1 MHQASYIS
9 CHASASY
16 ISCHASASDISCHTS
31 AVMHQLSCIYVREDM
46 RHGMFVEGLQEVV
59 VSTADATYA
68 LFKRGS
74 QNRRVGQTA
83 MNMESSRSHSVFTI
97 VVETQRRDDAGV
109 MKRRTS
115 RFNLVDLAG
124 SERQKHSEA
133 QGVRLKEAGSINK
146 SLSALGNVIKAL
158 VDIAEGKVRHVPYR
172 DSKLTFLLSDSLGG
186 NSKCTLLAAVSP
198 AERNVDE
205 TMSTLKF
212 AQRAKLMH
220 NEAVVNELMMGN
232 PAVMGEEIRRLRLEI
247 AELRAN
253 ATAGVPGQPLLP
265 PSPSPAPMSEHEL
278 TVCCI
283 LLCLTIVYPWF
294 DRQILHDLHDWPD
307 FHACLDLH
315 DWHDSHDWCCVVPQ
329 GLKMVVKLRDGR
341 IKRVEAQ
348 GRCDGQCARG
358 EDAAAVEE
366 LSQEVEVLRRM
377 VERNP
382 DAIRFQLEVDVCK
395 ARISELEEQLQTGT
409 SEGDKVAALERLNN
423 ALREEL
429 KEAFD
434 ENEALRG
441 KEEEGRREREELR
454 AKLVGMEEHVKKV
467 AAVAEQY
474 RMEVNNTRQL
484 QRSVNDRKHE
494 FDEARVRYGV
504 AEAKVGKLL
513 QQLAATQQAE
523 SVLKVEAAEHHAQ
536 SAALARDLQTC
547 RAELARN
554 VAEGERSAADAA
566 QLRADLE
573 AVRKQVEGLVKE
585 KVKAEGQ
592 AAEAAAAGK
601 EKERA
606 HEEQRKALEEA
617 MEEMR
622 RAQKEMEDAGR
633 QKVRELEEQK
643 RVLEEEH
650 EGMRR
655 KLLEMEDAGKEKEG
669 ALEEQKSALEEE
681 LEGIKRKQQEME
693 DAVREN
699 VKELEE
705 QKRMLEEELEGMKG
719 MQVELEEKVQ
729 ALEKERELLWAA
741 AEKSG
746 ADGDADGADG
756 AGGSDAAKKRSE
768 LGERIA
774 KLEEELK
781 TERGRVIDLAEKVGD
796 RDGLLEAAC
805 ERQRRAEEAAERARR
820 EAEEFAAGGHKLQQV
835 NLALE
840 EQLCSALES
849 LQEAKERVERL
860 EQERVGLLE
869 EAIMLE
875 KETEEEQQQ
884 KEQEEEEQKQQEQE
898 ERHSGGGSG
907 SKRRWQET
915 VKGDEEA
922 VEAGGE
928 EGVLSPMTLCLT
940 ELRDVTNRASP
951 SRVADKGSSAAD
963 AAGKDADA
971 RGGATG
977 SGPSRIRLGTAA
989 DMPTLPAS
997 ASANAFLANRWTLPF
1012 AGDNVSASADSDSD
1026 LLRYAVTGAA
1036 GGLAGGEVT
1045 THGALGRRLEKKKR
1059 RRSAPVSQAEAQAE
1073 KLRLMEVQ
1081 VRHMVKQLAAAHAQ
1095 VKSLSGRMQKAGPL
1109 MVRMRDVVQQLRAK
1123 GQALELALL
1132 HTLEREAERDQAE
1145 EDEKEEVGLMY
1156 LGLEEQRD
1164 RLREERDAYLK
1175 QLMVVGPRNAVL
1187 CEEFSAVKARL
1198 EAAREEMGQMGEERA
1213 RLRSKLA
1220 RLSRKLEQQ
1229 VTGRTAAGGGL
1240 ESKVRVEHAVD
1251 GEKGEDG
1258 VKTESRAEVEVAA
1271 DVEDVDEELMA
1282 DVDEAL
1288 AVVREHVGEVE
1299 SRNRQLAEQVRAL
1312 EQQCERLQA
1321 EAEGVG
1327 SRKTRAV
1334 RAVVKSEKE
1343 ERQEGGLE
1351 GAGKRVDGQQECEK
1365 KGDGHK
1371 REEHQGQAHEQEQQR
1386 LVGQVEELLA
1396 RLAAAEEQTKGTM
1409 GRAALA
1415 EQRCSEMHARVAA
1428 VVARERALQKL
1439 LVSPLLRDAGA
1450 GDGGVGGSGVVGR
1463 GMMGAVSG
1471 DEIVEGWKARWR
1483 QLEQEQG
1490 ELDLHLNQNR
1500 VGDQEGKDGQEHAE
1514 QECGQGGVE
1523 CGAEAG
1529 NMGADVGQEQRR
1541 MQVEEVRGVLAQV
1554 VLVESLLA
1562 VVLCRA
1568 GLAGLSSRMETKLL
1582 GSNLGSGEM
1591 VGAGGIEGEGGS
1603 LGEGGSG
1610 AGAGKGEGEPGG
1622 VDGKE
1627 NAGVSGS
1634 EEEERTGQ
1642 GRAEQGVGTEQ
1653 VEEVLNALQRQ
1664 RVLLLGFLGVKAE
1677 KSSKPEQNEQERNL
1691 ANEEVERAIA
1701 SPSDGQA
1708 LPFPALVSKQV
1719 RIAQQVV
1726 RAGFDALMA
1735 NDDTCWLRGSVLR
1748 GVYALRKL
1756 VEEVEG
1762 KVGAWEAQWG
1772 ELEQSFQ
1779 QQNREFL
1786 EVGRAL
1792 QHVQGEK
1799 RAVEGAV
1806 RERAEEEAG
1815 RREVVERTVRV
1826 AAEAV
1831 EVEKE
1836 LEEKQQQ
1843 VAVAAVGNAAACSG
1857 QGSELSSRLEKEVE
1871 WLQQVKDAKEREVVG
1886 LMKRVT
1892 EMELQGRAQ
1901 WEQAVRRQ
1909 EAAAK
1914 QVEGL
1919 LEQLRAA
1926 QQQLGGKSGEVEKLV
1941 WMVEQ
1946 LKEEVK
1952 AKDDQITSLHVQLAA
1967 ATKAVAL
1974 NSPLRPRQPAAA
1986 AAADRGESAPASDP
2000 RQQRPSDS
2008 AQGSR
2013 RVRQRLGG
2021 VLSAIHSMGAIR
2033 DGTRSP
2039 FGFRG
2044 VGAGNEGAAAAAAS
2058 GGAVHA
2064 STTAGCSGRGTAA
2077 SVSCGTG
2084 GGEGEE
2090 FYTPMTNLPFSPESA
2105 EYSGGGVDAS
2115 GGGLDGGA
2123 GGSVKGSRGK
2133 GSGWGVGHGGV
2144 GGGSA
2149 KMRGWGSG
2157 VGKCV
2162 GSDENAPLIPY
2173 GPQSDCSRVLS
2184 FSGDGGVASAPLH
2197 TPPVAGSA
2205 SKVTV
2210 RTAFD
2215 APAPFSQLSGRW
2227 QQDRPLSGEGTPR
2240 SIRRGPVLSPRFRAL
2255 SFFDATFSRYS
2266 ASRSSSSK
2274 SWSEPRLLAMCAK
2287 WLLKSEPETWS
2298 WDDQVAK
2305 KLEPW
2310 DGVRNHQAANN
2321 MKAMK
2326 TGDLAFF
2333 YHSGK
2338 ERRVMGIVQICKE
2351 YYPDPSDKSEK
2362 FGMVDVET
2370 VEAFPSPVTLRAIKE
2385 DLRLSHIALVRQ
2397 SRLSVMPVDE
2407 AAWDIIKDLGLRAS
2421 DISEKGDEE
2430 EMEGGEEGREAGRGD
2445 KRGKGGKE
2453 VSEGQESVQD
2463 PPEAPQPPAPPVPPA
2478 PPAPPMPPTP
2488 PAPPVPLSPP
2498 CQMAPHI
2505 DNHPLLTLLLPSAFD
2520 EYLSEPDYDKGPD
2533 VDVPAPAP
2541 APRWGQP
2548 EDFTWD
2554 ESAVGADDDVQDAE
2568 EDWRAE
2574 GDAGAE
2580 GGTEA
2585 DTEAATEAGTA
2596 EDVFPEGAPGGDDD
2610 DGVEYWH
2617 KPNDHKRQAYIAAE
2631 KLKWVAQLDVA
2642 VSVRALA
2649 RESGIH
2655 RKCLANWKRAADF
2668 LKEAHSARKRMHGR
2682 GRALW
2687 YRLMEIKVYER
2698 LLDWRCK
2705 GTAVSIGR
2713 MQEWSRESMKILY
2726 PLVKWKGSQ
2735 RWTDR
2740 FHVAEQCKK
2749 FWQFVRDK
2757 RRERGIETMWI
2768 INADQTPLWLEMP
2781 ATTTVDQTGV
2791 RNALHGSEDG
2801 LAMAHRRSQLTAE
2814 LDVDDSI
2821 IADGFFG
2828 NNGQEPESDE
2838 KE

>member
-1 MHQASYIS
+1 MEGPDWDSEGEGSQRSVDKRGLIPRILQYIFQRLSADKELQMLEFTIRCSYLQI
-9 CHASASY
+9 Y
-16 ISCHASASDISCHTS
+16 NDQVSDLLEPDS
-31 AVMHQLSCIYVREDM
+31 VNLNVREDL

-97 VVETQRRDDAGV
+97 VVETQRRDEAGV

-133 QGVRLKEAGSINK
+133 QGARLKEAGSINK

-172 DSKLTFLLSDSLGG
+172 DSKLTFLLSGSLGG

-265 PSPSPAPMSEHEL
+265 PSPSPAPMSENERICRL
-278 TVCCI
+278 EQIISQSTKRALEAERQAGQEVARQSKRAEAAEAVAEGLVRTV
-283 LLCLTIVYPWF
+283 
-294 DRQILHDLHDWPD
+294 
-307 FHACLDLH
+307 
-315 DWHDSHDWCCVVPQ
+315 Q
-329 GLKMVVKLRDGR
+329 GLKMVVKLRDDR

-348 GRCDGQCARG
+348 GRCEGQCARG

-366 LSQEVEVLRRM
+366 LAQEVEVLRRM

-395 ARISELEEQLQTGT
+395 GAFCETWCLSGFTQLNIVRVLKDSSLNALTLSNEIPPSPFAARISELEEQLQAGT

-441 KEEEGRREREELR
+441 KEGEGRREREELR

-494 FDEARVRYGV
+494 FDDARVRCGV

-536 SAALARDLQTC
+536 SAALARDLQAC
-547 RAELARN
+547 RAELARS

-566 QLRADLE
+566 QLRADVEVL
-573 AVRKQVEGLVKE
+573 RKQVEGLVEE
-585 KVKAEGQ
+585 KARAEGE
-592 AAEAAAAGK
+592 AADAAAAGK
-601 EKERA
+601 AKERA
-606 HEEQRKALEEA
+606 WGEERKALEEA
-617 MEEMR
+617 VEEMR
-622 RAQKEMEDAGR
+622 RAQVEAEEAGR
-633 QKVRELEEQK
+633 AKVRELEEQK
-643 RVLEEEH
+643 RALEEEL
-650 EGMRR
+650 EGMNR
-655 KLLEMEDAGKEKEG
+655 KVVEMEDAGKEKEG
-669 ALEEQKSALEEE
+669 EMAEQKRVLEEE
-681 LEGIKRKQQEME
+681 LEEIKRKQVEME
-693 DAVREN
+693 DDGKEKLREF
-699 VKELEE
+699 EE
-705 QKRMLEEELEGMKG
+705 QKRVLEEAIEGMKSK
-719 MQVELEEKVQ
+719 QAELEEKVQ

-741 AEKSG
+741 AEQGAGKSG

-756 AGGSDAAKKRSE
+756 SDNAKKRSE

-781 TERGRVIDLAEKVGD
+781 TERERVIDLAEKVGD

-805 ERQRRAEEAAERARR
+805 ERQRRAEEVAERARR
-820 EAEEFAAGGHKLQQV
+820 EAEEFAAGGRKLQQV

-840 EQLCSALES
+840 EQLCSALQG

-884 KEQEEEEQKQQEQE
+884 KEQQERRE
-898 ERHSGGGSG
+898 GGGSG

-915 VKGDEEA
+915 VKGD
-922 VEAGGE
+922 VEAGEAGAEEE

-951 SRVADKGSSAAD
+951 SRGADKGSSAGD
-963 AAGKDADA
+963 AKGKGAGSHA
-971 RGGATG
+971 GGAG
-977 SGPSRIRLGTAA
+977 SAPSPVLLLGGSAA
-989 DMPTLPAS
+989 DMPALPAS

-1012 AGDNVSASADSDSD
+1012 AGDNVSASVDSDSD
-1026 LLRYAVTGAA
+1026 LLRYAITGAA
-1036 GGLAGGEVT
+1036 GGHAGGEGGTQV
-1045 THGALGRRLEKKKR
+1045 ALGRRLEKKKR

-1073 KLRLMEVQ
+1073 KLRLMEAQ
-1081 VRHMVKQLAAAHAQ
+1081 VRHMVKQLAAAHAE

-1109 MVRMRDVVQQLRAK
+1109 MVRMREVMQQLRAK

-1132 HTLEREAERDQAE
+1132 STLEREAEREQAE

-1156 LGLEEQRD
+1156 LQLEEQRD
-1164 RLREERDAYLK
+1164 RLREERDRLRKDRDVYLER
-1175 QLMVVGPRNAVL
+1175 LMVVGPRNVVL
-1187 CEEFSAVKARL
+1187 FEELTAVKARL
-1198 EAAREEMGQMGEERA
+1198 EAARGEMGEMEEERA

-1220 RLSRKLEQQ
+1220 RLSRRLEQQ
-1229 VTGRTAAGGGL
+1229 VTGRAAAVTGGCL
-1240 ESKVRVEHAVD
+1240 ESKVTVEHGAD
-1251 GEKGEDG
+1251 GEKGGGEA
-1258 VKTESRAEVEVAA
+1258 KAESRAEVEVTA
-1271 DVEDVDEELMA
+1271 DVEDGDEELMA

-1288 AVVREHVGEVE
+1288 AVVREHVEEVE
-1299 SRNRQLAEQVRAL
+1299 SRNRQLAEKVRAL

-1321 EAEGVG
+1321 EAKGVG
-1327 SRKTRAV
+1327 SSKARAV
-1334 RAVVKSEKE
+1334 RAVSKSKKE
-1343 ERQEGGLE
+1343 EIQGGGLGVKAE
-1351 GAGKRVDGQQECEK
+1351 NGPQHVDGQQEHAK
-1365 KGDGHK
+1365 KGDGQQ
-1371 REEHQGQAHEQEQQR
+1371 EHAKKGDGQQADEQQR
-1386 LVGQVEELLA
+1386 LVGQVQELLA

-1409 GRAALA
+1409 NRAALA

-1428 VVARERALQKL
+1428 VMARERALQKL
-1439 LVSPLLRDAGA
+1439 LVSPLLRDVGA
-1450 GDGGVGGSGVVGR
+1450 GDGGVGGSGVGDAGVAGR
-1463 GMMGAVSG
+1463 GRMGAGGG

-1490 ELDLHLNQNR
+1490 ELDLHLNQNG
-1500 VGDQEGKDGQEHAE
+1500 VEDQEGKGEQEHAE
-1514 QECGQGGVE
+1514 QGCRQGGVE

-1529 NMGADVGQEQRR
+1529 EMGVDMGPEQRR
-1541 MQVEEVRGVLAQV
+1541 VQVEEVRGVLAQV

-1582 GSNLGSGEM
+1582 GSNLGTGEM

-1603 LGEGGSG
+1603 LEEGGSG
-1610 AGAGKGEGEPGG
+1610 AGAGEGEGKPAG
-1622 VDGKE
+1622 VDGKGK
-1627 NAGVSGS
+1627 AGVSGS
-1634 EEEERTGQ
+1634 RKEEGTGQEAEGEEETGAEQ
-1642 GRAEQGVGTEQ
+1642 GEEQGVGAEQ

-1677 KSSKPEQNEQERNL
+1677 ERSKPGQNEHERKSRNL
-1691 ANEEVERAIA
+1691 ANEEAERAIA
-1701 SPSDGQA
+1701 SPSEGLT
-1708 LPFPALVSKQV
+1708 LPPPAVVSKQV
-1719 RIAQQVV
+1719 RITQQLV

-1772 ELEQSFQ
+1772 ELERAFQ

-1792 QHVQGEK
+1792 QRVQGEK

-1836 LEEKQQQ
+1836 IEEKRQQ
-1843 VAVAAVGNAAACSG
+1843 VAVAAVGDAAASSG
-1857 QGSELSSRLEKEVE
+1857 QGSELSRRLEKEVE
-1871 WLQQVKDAKEREVVG
+1871 WLQRVKDAKEKEVVG
-1886 LMKRVT
+1886 LMKLVT
-1892 EMELQGRAQ
+1892 EVEVQGRSR
-1901 WEQAVRRQ
+1901 WEQAVQRQ
-1909 EAAAK
+1909 EAAMK

-1919 LEQLRAA
+1919 SQQLKAA
-1926 QQQLGGKSGEVEKLV
+1926 QQQLGGKGAEVQGLE
-1941 WMVEQ
+1941 WRVEQ
-1946 LKEEVK
+1946 LQDEVK
-1952 AKDDQITSLHVQLAA
+1952 AKDAQITSLHMQLTAA
-1967 ATKAVAL
+1967 AKAVAL
-1974 NSPLRPRQPAAA
+1974 DSPLRPRRPAAA
-1986 AAADRGESAPASDP
+1986 AAAGDRGESAPASEP

-2008 AQGSR
+2008 AQGTR

-2044 VGAGNEGAAAAAAS
+2044 VGASNEGAAAAAGAS

-2064 STTAGCSGRGTAA
+2064 STTAGCSGRGAAA
-2077 SVSCGTG
+2077 SASCGTG

-2090 FYTPMTNLPFSPESA
+2090 FYTPMTNLPFSPDGA
-2105 EYSGGGVDAS
+2105 GYSGGGVEAS

-2123 GGSVKGSRGK
+2123 AGSVKWSRGK
-2133 GSGWGVGHGGV
+2133 GHGWGVGHGGV
-2144 GGGSA
+2144 AGGSA
-2149 KMRGWGSG
+2149 KKRGWGSG

-2162 GSDENAPLIPY
+2162 GSDENAPLIPD
-2173 GPQSDCSRVLS
+2173 GPQSGTAHPACPL
-2184 FSGDGGVASAPLH
+2184 PLH
-2197 TPPVAGSA
+2197 
-2205 SKVTV
+2205 
-2210 RTAFD
+2210 
-2215 APAPFSQLSGRW
+2215 SQ
-2227 QQDRPLSGEGTPR
+2227 
-2240 SIRRGPVLSPRFRAL
+2240 
-2255 SFFDATFSRYS
+2255 
-2266 ASRSSSSK
+2266 
-2274 SWSEPRLLAMCAK
+2274 
-2287 WLLKSEPETWS
+2287 
-2298 WDDQVAK
+2298 
-2305 KLEPW
+2305 
-2310 DGVRNHQAANN
+2310 H
-2321 MKAMK
+2321 
-2326 TGDLAFF
+2326 
-2333 YHSGK
+2333 
-2338 ERRVMGIVQICKE
+2338 
-2351 YYPDPSDKSEK
+2351 
-2362 FGMVDVET
+2362 
-2370 VEAFPSPVTLRAIKE
+2370 
-2385 DLRLSHIALVRQ
+2385 
-2397 SRLSVMPVDE
+2397 
-2407 AAWDIIKDLGLRAS
+2407 
-2421 DISEKGDEE
+2421 
-2430 EMEGGEEGREAGRGD
+2430 
-2445 KRGKGGKE
+2445 
-2453 VSEGQESVQD
+2453 
-2463 PPEAPQPPAPPVPPA
+2463 
-2478 PPAPPMPPTP
+2478 
-2488 PAPPVPLSPP
+2488 
-2498 CQMAPHI
+2498 
-2505 DNHPLLTLLLPSAFD
+2505 
-2520 EYLSEPDYDKGPD
+2520 
-2533 VDVPAPAP
+2533 
-2541 APRWGQP
+2541 
-2548 EDFTWD
+2548 
-2554 ESAVGADDDVQDAE
+2554 
-2568 EDWRAE
+2568 
-2574 GDAGAE
+2574 
-2580 GGTEA
+2580 
-2585 DTEAATEAGTA
+2585 
-2596 EDVFPEGAPGGDDD
+2596 
-2610 DGVEYWH
+2610 
-2617 KPNDHKRQAYIAAE
+2617 
-2631 KLKWVAQLDVA
+2631 
-2642 VSVRALA
+2642 
-2649 RESGIH
+2649 
-2655 RKCLANWKRAADF
+2655 
-2668 LKEAHSARKRMHGR
+2668 
-2682 GRALW
+2682 
-2687 YRLMEIKVYER
+2687 
-2698 LLDWRCK
+2698 
-2705 GTAVSIGR
+2705 
-2713 MQEWSRESMKILY
+2713 LY
-2726 PLVKWKGSQ
+2726 PQSH
-2735 RWTDR
+2735 
-2740 FHVAEQCKK
+2740 F
-2749 FWQFVRDK
+2749 
-2757 RRERGIETMWI
+2757 
-2768 INADQTPLWLEMP
+2768 
-2781 ATTTVDQTGV
+2781 
-2791 RNALHGSEDG
+2791 
-2801 LAMAHRRSQLTAE
+2801 
-2814 LDVDDSI
+2814 
-2821 IADGFFG
+2821 
-2828 NNGQEPESDE
+2828 
-2838 KE
+2838 

>member
-1 MHQASYIS
+1 MEGPDCDIEGEGSQRSVDKRGLIPRILQYIFQRLSADKELQMLEFTIRCSYLQI
-9 CHASASY
+9 Y
-16 ISCHASASDISCHTS
+16 NEQVSDLLEPDS
-31 AVMHQLSCIYVREDM
+31 VNLNVREDM

-265 PSPSPAPMSEHEL
+265 PSPSPAPMSDNERICRLEQIISQSTKRAL
-278 TVCCI
+278 EAE
-283 LLCLTIVYPWF
+283 
-294 DRQILHDLHDWPD
+294 RQAGQEVARQSKRAEAAEALAEGLVR
-307 FHACLDLH
+307 
-315 DWHDSHDWCCVVPQ
+315 SVQ

-454 AKLVGMEEHVKKV
+454 AKLVGMEEHVSWKEGAVKKV

-494 FDEARVRYGV
+494 FDEARVRCGV

-1719 RIAQQVV
+1719 RIAQQLV

-2173 GPQSDCSRVLS
+2173 GPQSGTLLPIPFPFLSNRPFPLPFQYLCPISRITLLSCLAMCQNFLILCLPYVASQTISSDCSRVLS

-2240 SIRRGPVLSPRFRAL
+2240 SIRRGPVLR
-2255 SFFDATFSRYS
+2255 
-2266 ASRSSSSK
+2266 
-2274 SWSEPRLLAMCAK
+2274 
-2287 WLLKSEPETWS
+2287 
-2298 WDDQVAK
+2298 
-2305 KLEPW
+2305 
-2310 DGVRNHQAANN
+2310 
-2321 MKAMK
+2321 
-2326 TGDLAFF
+2326 
-2333 YHSGK
+2333 
-2338 ERRVMGIVQICKE
+2338 
-2351 YYPDPSDKSEK
+2351 
-2362 FGMVDVET
+2362 
-2370 VEAFPSPVTLRAIKE
+2370 
-2385 DLRLSHIALVRQ
+2385 
-2397 SRLSVMPVDE
+2397 
-2407 AAWDIIKDLGLRAS
+2407 
-2421 DISEKGDEE
+2421 
-2430 EMEGGEEGREAGRGD
+2430 
-2445 KRGKGGKE
+2445 
-2453 VSEGQESVQD
+2453 
-2463 PPEAPQPPAPPVPPA
+2463 
-2478 PPAPPMPPTP
+2478 
-2488 PAPPVPLSPP
+2488 
-2498 CQMAPHI
+2498 
-2505 DNHPLLTLLLPSAFD
+2505 
-2520 EYLSEPDYDKGPD
+2520 
-2533 VDVPAPAP
+2533 
-2541 APRWGQP
+2541 
-2548 EDFTWD
+2548 
-2554 ESAVGADDDVQDAE
+2554 
-2568 EDWRAE
+2568 
-2574 GDAGAE
+2574 
-2580 GGTEA
+2580 
-2585 DTEAATEAGTA
+2585 
-2596 EDVFPEGAPGGDDD
+2596 
-2610 DGVEYWH
+2610 
-2617 KPNDHKRQAYIAAE
+2617 
-2631 KLKWVAQLDVA
+2631 
-2642 VSVRALA
+2642 
-2649 RESGIH
+2649 
-2655 RKCLANWKRAADF
+2655 
-2668 LKEAHSARKRMHGR
+2668 
-2682 GRALW
+2682 
-2687 YRLMEIKVYER
+2687 
-2698 LLDWRCK
+2698 
-2705 GTAVSIGR
+2705 
-2713 MQEWSRESMKILY
+2713 
-2726 PLVKWKGSQ
+2726 
-2735 RWTDR
+2735 
-2740 FHVAEQCKK
+2740 
-2749 FWQFVRDK
+2749 
-2757 RRERGIETMWI
+2757 
-2768 INADQTPLWLEMP
+2768 
-2781 ATTTVDQTGV
+2781 
-2791 RNALHGSEDG
+2791 
-2801 LAMAHRRSQLTAE
+2801 
-2814 LDVDDSI
+2814 
-2821 IADGFFG
+2821 
-2828 NNGQEPESDE
+2828 
-2838 KE
+2838 

>member
-1 MHQASYIS
+1 QTGAGKTFTMEGPDWDSEGEGSQRSVDKRGLIPRILQYIFQRLSADKELQMLEFTIRCSYLQI
-9 CHASASY
+9 Y
-16 ISCHASASDISCHTS
+16 NEQVSDLLEPDS
-31 AVMHQLSCIYVREDM
+31 VNLNVREDM

-253 ATAGVPGQPLLP
+253 ASAGVPGQPLLP
-265 PSPSPAPMSEHEL
+265 PSPSPAPMSENERICRL
-278 TVCCI
+278 EQIISQSTKRA
-283 LLCLTIVYPWF
+283 LEAE
-294 DRQILHDLHDWPD
+294 RQAGQEVAKQSKRADAAEALAEGLVR
-307 FHACLDLH
+307 
-315 DWHDSHDWCCVVPQ
+315 SVQ
-329 GLKMVVKLRDGR
+329 GLKMVVKLRDDR

-348 GRCDGQCARG
+348 GRCEGQCVRG

-366 LSQEVEVLRRM
+366 LAQEVEVLRRM

-434 ENEALRG
+434 ENEALRS
-441 KEEEGRREREELR
+441 KEEEGWREREELR

-467 AAVAEQY
+467 ATVAEQYRMEVKKVAVVAEQY

-494 FDEARVRYGV
+494 FDDARVRCGV

-536 SAALARDLQTC
+536 SAALARDLQAC
-547 RAELARN
+547 RAELARS
-554 VAEGERSAADAA
+554 VAESERSVADAA

-573 AVRKQVEGLVKE
+573 AVRRQVEGLLEE
-585 KVKAEGQ
+585 KAKAEGE
-592 AAEAAAAGK
+592 ATEAAAAGK
-601 EKERA
+601 EKERVA
-606 HEEQRKALEEA
+606 EEQRKALEEA
-617 MEEMR
+617 LEEMR
-622 RAQKEMEDAGR
+622 RAQVEAEDAGR
-633 QKVRELEEQK
+633 EKVRELEQQK
-643 RVLEEEH
+643 RVLEEGL
-650 EGMRR
+650 EGMKR
-655 KLLEMEDAGKEKEG
+655 KLVEMEDVGKEKEG

-693 DAVREN
+693 DAAREN

-705 QKRMLEEELEGMKG
+705 QKRVLQEELEGMKG
-719 MQVELEEKVQ
+719 KQAELEEKVQ

-756 AGGSDAAKKRSE
+756 AVGSDAAKKRSE

-805 ERQRRAEEAAERARR
+805 ERQRRAEEVAERARR
-820 EAEEFAAGGHKLQQV
+820 EAEEFAAGGRKLQQV

-840 EQLCSALES
+840 EQLCSALQG

-869 EAIMLE
+869 EAMMLE
-875 KETEEEQQQ
+875 QETEEQRQKEEAEEEREEQQ
-884 KEQEEEEQKQQEQE
+884 
-898 ERHSGGGSG
+898 ERREGGGSG

-928 EGVLSPMTLCLT
+928 EEKEEGVLSPMTLCLT

-951 SRVADKGSSAAD
+951 SRAADKGSKAAD

-971 RGGATG
+971 RAGAAG
-977 SGPSRIRLGTAA
+977 SGPSPIRLGTAA
-989 DMPTLPAS
+989 DMSALPAS
-997 ASANAFLANRWTLPF
+997 ASTNAFLANRWTLPF
-1012 AGDNVSASADSDSD
+1012 AGDNVSASVDSDSD
-1026 LLRYAVTGAA
+1026 LHRYAVTGAA
-1036 GGLAGGEVT
+1036 GGLTGGEGGT
-1045 THGALGRRLEKKKR
+1045 QGALGRRLEKKKR

-1095 VKSLSGRMQKAGPL
+1095 VKSLSGRMQKAGPP
-1109 MVRMRDVVQQLRAK
+1109 MVRMREVVQQLRAK

-1132 HTLEREAERDQAE
+1132 HTLEREAEREQAE

-1156 LGLEEQRD
+1156 LQLEKQRD
-1164 RLREERDAYLK
+1164 RLRKERNEYLK
-1175 QLMVVGPRNAVL
+1175 ELMVVGPRNAVL
-1187 CEEFSAVKARL
+1187 CEELSAVKARL
-1198 EAAREEMGQMGEERA
+1198 EAAREEMGEMEEERA
-1213 RLRSKLA
+1213 RLRNKLA
-1220 RLSRKLEQQ
+1220 RLSRRLEQL
-1229 VTGRTAAGGGL
+1229 VTGRTAAGGPL
-1240 ESKVRVEHAVD
+1240 ESPFRVEHAVN
-1251 GEKGEDG
+1251 
-1258 VKTESRAEVEVAA
+1258 VEVAA
-1271 DVEDVDEELMA
+1271 DVEDADEELMA

-1288 AVVREHVGEVE
+1288 AVVREHVEEVE
-1299 SRNRQLAEQVRAL
+1299 SRNRQLAEHVRAL

-1321 EAEGVG
+1321 KAEGLG
-1327 SRKTRAV
+1327 SSKTRAV
-1334 RAVVKSEKE
+1334 RAVNKSENE
-1343 ERQEGGLE
+1343 ELQGGVL
-1351 GAGKRVDGQQECEK
+1351 GVKAKSGPQQVDGQQECEK

-1371 REEHQGQAHEQEQQR
+1371 GEAQQGQEQQR
-1386 LVGQVEELLA
+1386 LAGQVQELLA

-1450 GDGGVGGSGVVGR
+1450 GDRGVGWSRVGDAGVVSR
-1463 GMMGAVSG
+1463 GVMGAGGG

-1490 ELDLHLNQNR
+1490 ELGLNLNQNG
-1500 VGDQEGKDGQEHAE
+1500 VEDQEGKGEQEHAE
-1514 QECGQGGVE
+1514 QGCGQGGVE
-1523 CGAEAG
+1523 CDAEAG
-1529 NMGADVGQEQRR
+1529 NMGADVGHEQRR

-1603 LGEGGSG
+1603 LGAEGSG
-1610 AGAGKGEGEPGG
+1610 AGAGEGEVEPAG
-1622 VDGKE
+1622 VDERGKE
-1627 NAGVSGS
+1627 GVSGS
-1634 EEEERTGQ
+1634 EKEEGTGQ
-1642 GRAEQGVGTEQ
+1642 EGGGGEGRAAEQGVGREQ

-1691 ANEEVERAIA
+1691 ANEEAERAIA
-1701 SPSDGQA
+1701 SPSEGLT
-1708 LPFPALVSKQV
+1708 LPPAAVVSRQV
-1719 RIAQQVV
+1719 RIVQQLV

-1762 KVGAWEAQWG
+1762 KVGVWEAQWG
-1772 ELEQSFQ
+1772 ELERAFQ

-1792 QHVQGEK
+1792 QRVQGEK

-1836 LEEKQQQ
+1836 IDEKRQQ

-1857 QGSELSSRLEKEVE
+1857 QGSEVSRRLEKEVE
-1871 WLQQVKDAKEREVVG
+1871 WLQQVKDAKEREVVL

-1892 EMELQGRAQ
+1892 EMEVRGRGQ
-1901 WEQAVRRQ
+1901 WEQAVQRQ
-1909 EAAAK
+1909 EAAMK

-1919 LEQLRAA
+1919 SQQLRES
-1926 QQQLGGKSGEVEKLV
+1926 QQQLGGKSSEVEKLV
-1941 WMVEQ
+1941 YTVEQ
-1946 LKEEVK
+1946 LQEEVK
-1952 AKDDQITSLHVQLAA
+1952 AKDAQITSLHMQLLA

-1974 NSPLRPRQPAAA
+1974 DSPLRSRPAAA
-1986 AAADRGESAPASDP
+1986 AAAAAAAERGNFAPASEP

-2008 AQGSR
+2008 AHGSR

-2021 VLSAIHSMGAIR
+2021 VLSAIHSMAATR

-2044 VGAGNEGAAAAAAS
+2044 VGAGNEGAAAASTAA
-2058 GGAVHA
+2058 GAAALYA
-2064 STTAGCSGRGTAA
+2064 STSAGCSRLGTAA

-2105 EYSGGGVDAS
+2105 GYSGDGVEAS
-2115 GGGLDGGA
+2115 GGGQDGGG
-2123 GGSVKGSRGK
+2123 GGSVKGSRVK
-2133 GSGWGVGHGGV
+2133 GHGWGVGHGGAV
-2144 GGGSA
+2144 GGSA
-2149 KMRGWGSG
+2149 KKRGWGSG

-2162 GSDENAPLIPY
+2162 GSDENAPLIPD
-2173 GPQSDCSRVLS
+2173 GPQSSE
-2184 FSGDGGVASAPLH
+2184 GVMASAPLH
-2197 TPPVAGSA
+2197 TPPVAASG

-2210 RTAFD
+2210 RTAFE
-2215 APAPFSQLSGRW
+2215 APAPISQLSGRW
-2227 QQDRPLSGEGTPR
+2227 QHDRPL
-2240 SIRRGPVLSPRFRAL
+2240 
-2255 SFFDATFSRYS
+2255 S

-2274 SWSEPRLLAMCAK
+2274 SWSEPRLLVMCAK

-2305 KLEPW
+2305 KVEPW

-2385 DLRLSHIALVRQ
+2385 DSRLRHIALVRQ

-2407 AAWDIIKDLGLRAS
+2407 AAWDIIKELGFRAPDLDENG
-2421 DISEKGDEE
+2421 DKEEK
-2430 EMEGGEEGREAGRGD
+2430 EGKEEGREAGRGD
-2445 KRGKGGKE
+2445 KGEKGEKGGGE
-2453 VSEGQESVQD
+2453 ISEGQESVQGGKK
-2463 PPEAPQPPAPPVPPA
+2463 ELEQFGH
-2478 PPAPPMPPTP
+2478 
-2488 PAPPVPLSPP
+2488 S
-2498 CQMAPHI
+2498 
-2505 DNHPLLTLLLPSAFD
+2505 
-2520 EYLSEPDYDKGPD
+2520 
-2533 VDVPAPAP
+2533 
-2541 APRWGQP
+2541 
-2548 EDFTWD
+2548 
-2554 ESAVGADDDVQDAE
+2554 
-2568 EDWRAE
+2568 
-2574 GDAGAE
+2574 E
-2580 GGTEA
+2580 GG
-2585 DTEAATEAGTA
+2585 
-2596 EDVFPEGAPGGDDD
+2596 P
-2610 DGVEYWH
+2610 
-2617 KPNDHKRQAYIAAE
+2617 KR
-2631 KLKWVAQLDVA
+2631 
-2642 VSVRALA
+2642 R
-2649 RESGIH
+2649 
-2655 RKCLANWKRAADF
+2655 
-2668 LKEAHSARKRMHGR
+2668 RKR
-2682 GRALW
+2682 
-2687 YRLMEIKVYER
+2687 
-2698 LLDWRCK
+2698 
-2705 GTAVSIGR
+2705 
-2713 MQEWSRESMKILY
+2713 
-2726 PLVKWKGSQ
+2726 
-2735 RWTDR
+2735 
-2740 FHVAEQCKK
+2740 
-2749 FWQFVRDK
+2749 
-2757 RRERGIETMWI
+2757 
-2768 INADQTPLWLEMP
+2768 N
-2781 ATTTVDQTGV
+2781 
-2791 RNALHGSEDG
+2791 
-2801 LAMAHRRSQLTAE
+2801 
-2814 LDVDDSI
+2814 
-2821 IADGFFG
+2821 
-2828 NNGQEPESDE
+2828 
-2838 KE
+2838 

>member
-1 MHQASYIS
+1 EDIFTTIGKPITDACLEGYHCCLLAYGQTGAGKTFTMEGPDCDIEGEGSHRSVDKRGLIPRILQYIFQRLSADKELQMLEFTIRCSYLQI
-9 CHASASY
+9 Y
-16 ISCHASASDISCHTS
+16 NEQVSDLLEPDS
-31 AVMHQLSCIYVREDM
+31 VNLNVREDM

-109 MKRRTS
+109 MKRGTS

-265 PSPSPAPMSEHEL
+265 PSPSPGPMSDNERICRLEQIISQSTKRAL
-278 TVCCI
+278 EAE
-283 LLCLTIVYPWF
+283 
-294 DRQILHDLHDWPD
+294 RQAGQEVARQSKRAEAAEALAEGLVR
-307 FHACLDLH
+307 
-315 DWHDSHDWCCVVPQ
+315 SVQ

-382 DAIRFQLEVDVCK
+382 DAIRFQLEVDRAGGAAADGHEQGGQGGRTGVAETHRCCNTLTPANEIPPSPNA

-494 FDEARVRYGV
+494 FDDARVRCGV

-601 EKERA
+601 EMSELAEKERA

-633 QKVRELEEQK
+633 EKVRELEEQK
-643 RVLEEEH
+643 RVLEEEL

-729 ALEKERELLWAA
+729 ALEKERDLLWAA

-1132 HTLEREAERDQAE
+1132 HTLEREAEREQAE

-1251 GEKGEDG
+1251 GEKGEGG

-1271 DVEDVDEELMA
+1271 DVEDVDEELKA

-1299 SRNRQLAEQVRAL
+1299 SRNRQLAEQVKAL

-1351 GAGKRVDGQQECEK
+1351 QQGAGKRVDGQQEREK

-1610 AGAGKGEGEPGG
+1610 AGAGEGEGEPGG

-1701 SPSDGQA
+1701 SPSDGKA

-1719 RIAQQVV
+1719 RIAQQLV

-1792 QHVQGEK
+1792 QRVQGEK

-1946 LKEEVK
+1946 LQEEVK

-1974 NSPLRPRQPAAA
+1974 NSPLRPRQPAT

-2090 FYTPMTNLPFSPESA
+2090 FYTPMTNLPFIPESA
-2105 EYSGGGVDAS
+2105 GYSGGGVDAS

-2173 GPQSDCSRVLS
+2173 GPQS
-2184 FSGDGGVASAPLH
+2184 GDGGVASAPLH

-2205 SKVTV
+2205 SK
-2210 RTAFD
+2210 
-2215 APAPFSQLSGRW
+2215 
-2227 QQDRPLSGEGTPR
+2227 
-2240 SIRRGPVLSPRFRAL
+2240 
-2255 SFFDATFSRYS
+2255 ATFWGGNT
-2266 ASRSSSSK
+2266 K
-2274 SWSEPRLLAMCAK
+2274 EQPSWS
-2287 WLLKSEPETWS
+2287 
-2298 WDDQVAK
+2298 
-2305 KLEPW
+2305 
-2310 DGVRNHQAANN
+2310 
-2321 MKAMK
+2321 
-2326 TGDLAFF
+2326 
-2333 YHSGK
+2333 
-2338 ERRVMGIVQICKE
+2338 
-2351 YYPDPSDKSEK
+2351 
-2362 FGMVDVET
+2362 
-2370 VEAFPSPVTLRAIKE
+2370 SP
-2385 DLRLSHIALVRQ
+2385 
-2397 SRLSVMPVDE
+2397 
-2407 AAWDIIKDLGLRAS
+2407 
-2421 DISEKGDEE
+2421 
-2430 EMEGGEEGREAGRGD
+2430 
-2445 KRGKGGKE
+2445 
-2453 VSEGQESVQD
+2453 
-2463 PPEAPQPPAPPVPPA
+2463 
-2478 PPAPPMPPTP
+2478 
-2488 PAPPVPLSPP
+2488 
-2498 CQMAPHI
+2498 
-2505 DNHPLLTLLLPSAFD
+2505 
-2520 EYLSEPDYDKGPD
+2520 
-2533 VDVPAPAP
+2533 
-2541 APRWGQP
+2541 
-2548 EDFTWD
+2548 
-2554 ESAVGADDDVQDAE
+2554 
-2568 EDWRAE
+2568 
-2574 GDAGAE
+2574 
-2580 GGTEA
+2580 
-2585 DTEAATEAGTA
+2585 
-2596 EDVFPEGAPGGDDD
+2596 
-2610 DGVEYWH
+2610 
-2617 KPNDHKRQAYIAAE
+2617 
-2631 KLKWVAQLDVA
+2631 
-2642 VSVRALA
+2642 
-2649 RESGIH
+2649 
-2655 RKCLANWKRAADF
+2655 
-2668 LKEAHSARKRMHGR
+2668 
-2682 GRALW
+2682 
-2687 YRLMEIKVYER
+2687 
-2698 LLDWRCK
+2698 
-2705 GTAVSIGR
+2705 
-2713 MQEWSRESMKILY
+2713 
-2726 PLVKWKGSQ
+2726 
-2735 RWTDR
+2735 
-2740 FHVAEQCKK
+2740 
-2749 FWQFVRDK
+2749 
-2757 RRERGIETMWI
+2757 
-2768 INADQTPLWLEMP
+2768 
-2781 ATTTVDQTGV
+2781 
-2791 RNALHGSEDG
+2791 
-2801 LAMAHRRSQLTAE
+2801 
-2814 LDVDDSI
+2814 
-2821 IADGFFG
+2821 
-2828 NNGQEPESDE
+2828 
-2838 KE
+2838 

>member
-1 MHQASYIS
+1 MEGPDWDSEGEGSQRSVDKRGLIPRILQYIFQRLSADKELQMLEFTIRCSYLQI
-9 CHASASY
+9 Y
-16 ISCHASASDISCHTS
+16 NEQVSDLLEPDS
-31 AVMHQLSCIYVREDM
+31 VNLNVREDM

-133 QGVRLKEAGSINK
+133 QGMRLKEAGSINK
-146 SLSALGNVIKAL
+146 SLSALGNVIK
-158 VDIAEGKVRHVPYR
+158 G
-172 DSKLTFLLSDSLGG
+172 SLGG

-265 PSPSPAPMSEHEL
+265 PSPSPAPMSENERICRL
-278 TVCCI
+278 EQIISQSTKRAMEAE
-283 LLCLTIVYPWF
+283 
-294 DRQILHDLHDWPD
+294 RQAGQEVARQSKRAEAAEALAEGLVR
-307 FHACLDLH
+307 
-315 DWHDSHDWCCVVPQ
+315 SVQ

-348 GRCDGQCARG
+348 GRCEGQCTRG

-454 AKLVGMEEHVKKV
+454 AKLVGMEEHVSGEEGGEGCEWGGGWGGMWVGRRGRHVKKV

-494 FDEARVRYGV
+494 FDDARVRCGV

-554 VAEGERSAADAA
+554 GAEGERSAADAA

-573 AVRKQVEGLVKE
+573 AVRKQVEGLVEE
-585 KVKAEGQ
+585 KARAEGE
-592 AAEAAAAGK
+592 AAEAAAAGR

-606 HEEQRKALEEA
+606 WEEERKALEEA

-622 RAQKEMEDAGR
+622 RAQMEAEDAGR
-633 QKVRELEEQK
+633 EKVRELEEQK
-643 RVLEEEH
+643 RALEEEL

-655 KLLEMEDAGKEKEG
+655 KVMEMEDAGKEKEG

-693 DAVREN
+693 DAAREN

-719 MQVELEEKVQ
+719 KQVELEEKVQ

-781 TERGRVIDLAEKVGD
+781 TERARVIDLAEKVGD
-796 RDGLLEAAC
+796 RDGLVEAAC
-805 ERQRRAEEAAERARR
+805 ERQRRAEDAAERARR
-820 EAEEFAAGGHKLQQV
+820 HAEEFAAGGRKLQQV

-840 EQLCSALES
+840 EQLCSALQS

-875 KETEEEQQQ
+875 KETD
-884 KEQEEEEQKQQEQE
+884 EEQKQQEEEEKEWEEQQE
-898 ERHSGGGSG
+898 RRKGGGSG
-907 SKRRWQET
+907 SKRRWQES

-922 VEAGGE
+922 VEAGGEEKE

-951 SRVADKGSSAAD
+951 SRVAGKDSNAAE
-963 AAGKDADA
+963 AKGKDADA
-971 RGGATG
+971 RAGAAG
-977 SGPSRIRLGTAA
+977 SGPSPIRLGTAA
-989 DMPTLPAS
+989 DMSALPAS

-1012 AGDNVSASADSDSD
+1012 AGDNVSASVDSDSD

-1036 GGLAGGEVT
+1036 GGLTGGEGGMQ
-1045 THGALGRRLEKKKR
+1045 GALGRKLEKKKR

-1109 MVRMRDVVQQLRAK
+1109 MVRMREVVQQLRAK

-1132 HTLEREAERDQAE
+1132 NTLEREAEREQAE

-1175 QLMVVGPRNAVL
+1175 QLMVVGPRNTVL
-1187 CEEFSAVKARL
+1187 CEELSVVKARL
-1198 EAAREEMGQMGEERA
+1198 EAARGEMGEMEEERA
-1213 RLRSKLA
+1213 RLRRKLA
-1220 RLSRKLEQQ
+1220 RLSRRLEEQ
-1229 VTGRTAAGGGL
+1229 VTGRKAAVTGGRL
-1240 ESKVRVEHAVD
+1240 ESKVTVEHGAD
-1251 GEKGEDG
+1251 REKGGGG
-1258 VKTESRAEVEVAA
+1258 VTTESRADVEDGA
-1271 DVEDVDEELMA
+1271 DVEDADEELKA
-1282 DVDEAL
+1282 DMDEAL

-1299 SRNRQLAEQVRAL
+1299 SRNRKLAEQVRKL

-1321 EAEGVG
+1321 KAEGVG
-1327 SRKTRAV
+1327 SSKSRAV
-1334 RAVVKSEKE
+1334 RAVGKSESE
-1343 ERQEGGLE
+1343 EMLGGGLSVKAE
-1351 GAGKRVDGQQECEK
+1351 SVRQQGAGQHEREK
-1365 KGDGHK
+1365 KGNGH
-1371 REEHQGQAHEQEQQR
+1371 EGAEQQR

-1439 LVSPLLRDAGA
+1439 LVSPLLKDPGA
-1450 GDGGVGGSGVVGR
+1450 GDGGVGGSGVGDTGVGGR
-1463 GMMGAVSG
+1463 GMMGGAGG

-1500 VGDQEGKDGQEHAE
+1500 VGDQEGKDEQEHAE
-1514 QECGQGGVE
+1514 QGCGQEGVE

-1529 NMGADVGQEQRR
+1529 NMGADMGQEQRR

-1582 GSNLGSGEM
+1582 GSDLGSGEM
-1591 VGAGGIEGEGGS
+1591 VGAGGIEGNGGS
-1603 LGEGGSG
+1603 PGEGGSG
-1610 AGAGKGEGEPGG
+1610 AGAGEEEGEPEG
-1622 VDGKE
+1622 VDGRGKE
-1627 NAGVSGS
+1627 GVSGS
-1634 EEEERTGQ
+1634 GKEEGTGLEGGGGE
-1642 GRAEQGVGTEQ
+1642 GRGAEQGVGTEQ

-1677 KSSKPEQNEQERNL
+1677 ESSKLEQNEHERESRNL
-1691 ANEEVERAIA
+1691 ANEEAERAIA
-1701 SPSDGQA
+1701 SPSDGLT
-1708 LPFPALVSKQV
+1708 LPPAAVVSRQV
-1719 RIAQQVV
+1719 RIAQQLV

-1735 NDDTCWLRGSVLR
+1735 SDDTCWLRGSVLR

-1772 ELEQSFQ
+1772 ELERTFQ

-1792 QHVQGEK
+1792 QRVQGEK

-1836 LEEKQQQ
+1836 IEEKQQQ
-1843 VAVAAVGNAAACSG
+1843 ATVATMENAAACSG
-1857 QGSELSSRLEKEVE
+1857 HGSEVSRRLEKEVE

-1919 LEQLRAA
+1919 SQQLRAA

-1941 WMVEQ
+1941 WTVEQ
-1946 LKEEVK
+1946 LQEEVK
-1952 AKDDQITSLHVQLAA
+1952 AKITSLHVQLAA
-1967 ATKAVAL
+1967 AAKAVTL
-1974 NSPLRPRQPAAA
+1974 DSPLRPRQPAAAAA
-1986 AAADRGESAPASDP
+1986 AAADRGESAPASEP
-2000 RQQRPSDS
+2000 RQQRPSES
-2008 AQGSR
+2008 GHGSR

-2044 VGAGNEGAAAAAAS
+2044 VGASNEGAAAAAAS

-2064 STTAGCSGRGTAA
+2064 STAAGCSGRGAAA

-2090 FYTPMTNLPFSPESA
+2090 FYTPMTNLPFSPES
-2105 EYSGGGVDAS
+2105 GVEAS
-2115 GGGLDGGA
+2115 GGGHDSGA
-2123 GGSVKGSRGK
+2123 GGSVKGNKGK

-2149 KMRGWGSG
+2149 KKRGWGSG

-2162 GSDENAPLIPY
+2162 GSDENAPLIPD
-2173 GPQSDCSRVLS
+2173 GPQSGTLLPIPFPFLSNRPFPLPFQYLCPVSR
-2184 FSGDGGVASAPLH
+2184 DGVMASAPLH

-2205 SKVTV
+2205 NKVTV
-2210 RTAFD
+2210 RAAFE

-2240 SIRRGPVLSPRFRAL
+2240 SNRRGPVLR
-2255 SFFDATFSRYS
+2255 
-2266 ASRSSSSK
+2266 
-2274 SWSEPRLLAMCAK
+2274 
-2287 WLLKSEPETWS
+2287 
-2298 WDDQVAK
+2298 
-2305 KLEPW
+2305 
-2310 DGVRNHQAANN
+2310 
-2321 MKAMK
+2321 
-2326 TGDLAFF
+2326 
-2333 YHSGK
+2333 
-2338 ERRVMGIVQICKE
+2338 
-2351 YYPDPSDKSEK
+2351 
-2362 FGMVDVET
+2362 
-2370 VEAFPSPVTLRAIKE
+2370 
-2385 DLRLSHIALVRQ
+2385 
-2397 SRLSVMPVDE
+2397 
-2407 AAWDIIKDLGLRAS
+2407 
-2421 DISEKGDEE
+2421 
-2430 EMEGGEEGREAGRGD
+2430 
-2445 KRGKGGKE
+2445 
-2453 VSEGQESVQD
+2453 
-2463 PPEAPQPPAPPVPPA
+2463 
-2478 PPAPPMPPTP
+2478 
-2488 PAPPVPLSPP
+2488 
-2498 CQMAPHI
+2498 
-2505 DNHPLLTLLLPSAFD
+2505 
-2520 EYLSEPDYDKGPD
+2520 
-2533 VDVPAPAP
+2533 
-2541 APRWGQP
+2541 
-2548 EDFTWD
+2548 
-2554 ESAVGADDDVQDAE
+2554 
-2568 EDWRAE
+2568 
-2574 GDAGAE
+2574 
-2580 GGTEA
+2580 
-2585 DTEAATEAGTA
+2585 
-2596 EDVFPEGAPGGDDD
+2596 
-2610 DGVEYWH
+2610 
-2617 KPNDHKRQAYIAAE
+2617 
-2631 KLKWVAQLDVA
+2631 
-2642 VSVRALA
+2642 
-2649 RESGIH
+2649 
-2655 RKCLANWKRAADF
+2655 
-2668 LKEAHSARKRMHGR
+2668 
-2682 GRALW
+2682 
-2687 YRLMEIKVYER
+2687 
-2698 LLDWRCK
+2698 
-2705 GTAVSIGR
+2705 
-2713 MQEWSRESMKILY
+2713 
-2726 PLVKWKGSQ
+2726 
-2735 RWTDR
+2735 
-2740 FHVAEQCKK
+2740 
-2749 FWQFVRDK
+2749 
-2757 RRERGIETMWI
+2757 
-2768 INADQTPLWLEMP
+2768 
-2781 ATTTVDQTGV
+2781 
-2791 RNALHGSEDG
+2791 
-2801 LAMAHRRSQLTAE
+2801 
-2814 LDVDDSI
+2814 
-2821 IADGFFG
+2821 
-2828 NNGQEPESDE
+2828 
-2838 KE
+2838 

>member
-1 MHQASYIS
+1 EDIFTTIGKPITDACLEGYHCCLLAYGQTGAGKTFTMEGPDWDSEGEGSQRSVDKRGLIPRILQYIFQRLSADKELQMLEFTIRCSYLQI
-9 CHASASY
+9 Y
-16 ISCHASASDISCHTS
+16 NEQVSDLLEPDS
-31 AVMHQLSCIYVREDM
+31 VNLNVREDM

-133 QGVRLKEAGSINK
+133 QGMRLKEAGSINK

-198 AERNVDE
+198 AERNMDE

-247 AELRAN
+247 AELRAEN
-253 ATAGVPGQPLLP
+253 ERICRLEQIISQSTKRALEAERQAGQEVSKQSKRADAAEALAEGLKR
-265 PSPSPAPMSEHEL
+265 S
-278 TVCCI
+278 V
-283 LLCLTIVYPWF
+283 
-294 DRQILHDLHDWPD
+294 
-307 FHACLDLH
+307 
-315 DWHDSHDWCCVVPQ
+315 Q
-329 GLKMVVKLRDGR
+329 GLKMVVKLRDER

-348 GRCDGQCARG
+348 GRCEGQCVRG

-366 LSQEVEVLRRM
+366 LTQEVEVLRRM

-474 RMEVNNTRQL
+474 RTEVNNTRQL

-494 FDEARVRYGV
+494 FDDARVRCGV

-536 SAALARDLQTC
+536 SAALARDLQAC
-547 RAELARN
+547 RAELARS
-554 VAEGERSAADAA
+554 VAESERSAADAA

-573 AVRKQVEGLVKE
+573 AVRRQVEGLLEE
-585 KVKAEGQ
+585 KAKAEGE

-601 EKERA
+601 EKERVA
-606 HEEQRKALEEA
+606 EEQRKALEEA
-617 MEEMR
+617 LEEMR
-622 RAQKEMEDAGR
+622 RAQVEAEDAGR
-633 QKVRELEEQK
+633 EKVRELEQQK
-643 RVLEEEH
+643 RVLEEGL
-650 EGMRR
+650 EGMKR
-655 KLLEMEDAGKEKEG
+655 KLVEMEDAGKEKEG

-693 DAVREN
+693 DAAREN
-699 VKELEE
+699 AKELEE
-705 QKRMLEEELEGMKG
+705 QKRVLEEELEGMKG
-719 MQVELEEKVQ
+719 KQAELEEKVQ

-756 AGGSDAAKKRSE
+756 AVGSDAAKKRSE
-768 LGERIA
+768 LSERIA

-820 EAEEFAAGGHKLQQV
+820 EAEEFAAGGRKLQQV

-840 EQLCSALES
+840 EQLCSALQG
-849 LQEAKERVERL
+849 LKEAKERVGRL
-860 EQERVGLLE
+860 EQESVGLLE

-875 KETEEEQQQ
+875 KETG
-884 KEQEEEEQKQQEQE
+884 EEQKQREEEEEEKEEQQERRE
-898 ERHSGGGSG
+898 GGGSG

-915 VKGDEEA
+915 VKGYEEA
-922 VEAGGE
+922 GEAGGE
-928 EGVLSPMTLCLT
+928 EEKEGILSPMTLCLT
-940 ELRDVTNRASP
+940 ELRDVTNRTSP
-951 SRVADKGSSAAD
+951 SRGADKGSSAAD
-963 AAGKDADA
+963 AKGKEPDSHE
-971 RGGATG
+971 GGAG
-977 SGPSRIRLGTAA
+977 SAPSPVPLLGSAA
-989 DMPTLPAS
+989 DMPALPAC

-1012 AGDNVSASADSDSD
+1012 AGDNVSASADLDSD
-1026 LLRYAVTGAA
+1026 LLRYAVIGAV
-1036 GGLAGGEVT
+1036 GGQAGGEGAT
-1045 THGALGRRLEKKKR
+1045 QGALGRRLEKKKR

-1073 KLRLMEVQ
+1073 KLRLMEAQ
-1081 VRHMVKQLAAAHAQ
+1081 VRHMVKQLAAAHAE

-1109 MVRMRDVVQQLRAK
+1109 MVRMQEVVQQLRAK

-1132 HTLEREAERDQAE
+1132 NTLEREAEREQAE

-1164 RLREERDAYLK
+1164 RLRKERDAYLK
-1175 QLMVVGPRNAVL
+1175 ELMEVGPRNVVL
-1187 CEEFSAVKARL
+1187 FEELSAVKVRL
-1198 EAAREEMGQMGEERA
+1198 EAARGEMGEMEEERA

-1220 RLSRKLEQQ
+1220 RLSRRLEQLI
-1229 VTGRTAAGGGL
+1229 TGRTAAGGPL
-1240 ESKVRVEHAVD
+1240 ESPFRVEHAVN
-1251 GEKGEDG
+1251 
-1258 VKTESRAEVEVAA
+1258 VEVAA
-1271 DVEDVDEELMA
+1271 DVEDADEELMA

-1288 AVVREHVGEVE
+1288 AVVREHVEEVE
-1299 SRNRQLAEQVRAL
+1299 IRNRQLAEHVRAL

-1321 EAEGVG
+1321 KAEGVG
-1327 SRKTRAV
+1327 SSKTRAA
-1334 RAVVKSEKE
+1334 RAVNKSENE
-1343 ERQEGGLE
+1343 ELQGGGL
-1351 GAGKRVDGQQECEK
+1351 GVKAKSGPQQVDRQQECEK

-1371 REEHQGQAHEQEQQR
+1371 GEEQQGQEQQR
-1386 LVGQVEELLA
+1386 LAGQVQELLA

-1415 EQRCSEMHARVAA
+1415 EQRCSEMHARVAV

-1450 GDGGVGGSGVVGR
+1450 GDGGVGGSRVGDAGVVSR
-1463 GMMGAVSG
+1463 GVMGAGGG

-1490 ELDLHLNQNR
+1490 ELGLNLNQNG
-1500 VGDQEGKDGQEHAE
+1500 VEDQEGKGEQEHAE
-1514 QECGQGGVE
+1514 QGCGQGGVE
-1523 CGAEAG
+1523 CDAEAG
-1529 NMGADVGQEQRR
+1529 TMGADVGHEQRR

-1603 LGEGGSG
+1603 LGAEGSG
-1610 AGAGKGEGEPGG
+1610 AGAGEGEVEPAG
-1622 VDGKE
+1622 VDERGKE
-1627 NAGVSGS
+1627 GVSGTEK
-1634 EEEERTGQ
+1634 EEGTGQ
-1642 GRAEQGVGTEQ
+1642 EGGGGEGRAAEQGVGREQ

-1691 ANEEVERAIA
+1691 ANEEAERAIA
-1701 SPSDGQA
+1701 SPSEGLT
-1708 LPFPALVSKQV
+1708 LPPAAVVSRQV
-1719 RIAQQVV
+1719 RIAQQLV

-1772 ELEQSFQ
+1772 ELERAFQ

-1792 QHVQGEK
+1792 QRVQGEK

-1836 LEEKQQQ
+1836 IDEKRQQ

-1857 QGSELSSRLEKEVE
+1857 QGSEVSRRLEKEVE
-1871 WLQQVKDAKEREVVG
+1871 WLQQVKDAKEREVVL

-1892 EMELQGRAQ
+1892 EMEVRGRGQ
-1901 WEQAVRRQ
+1901 WEQAVQRQ
-1909 EAAAK
+1909 EAAMK

-1919 LEQLRAA
+1919 SQQLRES
-1926 QQQLGGKSGEVEKLV
+1926 QQQLGGKSSEVEKLV
-1941 WMVEQ
+1941 WTVEQ
-1946 LKEEVK
+1946 LQEEVK
-1952 AKDDQITSLHVQLAA
+1952 AKDAQITSLHMQLPA

-1974 NSPLRPRQPAAA
+1974 DSPLRSRPAAA
-1986 AAADRGESAPASDP
+1986 AAAAERGNFAPASEP

-2008 AQGSR
+2008 AHGSR

-2021 VLSAIHSMGAIR
+2021 VLSAIHSMAATR

-2044 VGAGNEGAAAAAAS
+2044 VGAGNEGAAAASTA
-2058 GGAVHA
+2058 GGAAALYA
-2064 STTAGCSGRGTAA
+2064 STSAGCSRLGTAA

-2105 EYSGGGVDAS
+2105 GYSGDGVEAS
-2115 GGGLDGGA
+2115 GGGQDGGG
-2123 GGSVKGSRGK
+2123 GGSVKGSRVK
-2133 GSGWGVGHGGV
+2133 GHGWGVGHGGAV
-2144 GGGSA
+2144 GGSA
-2149 KMRGWGSG
+2149 KKRGWGSG

-2162 GSDENAPLIPY
+2162 GSDENTPLIPD
-2173 GPQSDCSRVLS
+2173 GPQSGTVQSIPFPFHTACPL
-2184 FSGDGGVASAPLH
+2184 PLH
-2197 TPPVAGSA
+2197 
-2205 SKVTV
+2205 
-2210 RTAFD
+2210 
-2215 APAPFSQLSGRW
+2215 SQHLY
-2227 QQDRPLSGEGTPR
+2227 T
-2240 SIRRGPVLSPRFRAL
+2240 
-2255 SFFDATFSRYS
+2255 
-2266 ASRSSSSK
+2266 
-2274 SWSEPRLLAMCAK
+2274 
-2287 WLLKSEPETWS
+2287 PETWS

-2305 KLEPW
+2305 KVEPW

-2385 DLRLSHIALVRQ
+2385 DSRLSHIALVRQ

-2407 AAWDIIKDLGLRAS
+2407 AAWDIIKELGFRAPDLDENG
-2421 DISEKGDEE
+2421 DKEEK
-2430 EMEGGEEGREAGRGD
+2430 EGKEEGREAGRGD
-2445 KRGKGGKE
+2445 KGEKGEKGGGE
-2453 VSEGQESVQD
+2453 ISEGQESVQGGKK
-2463 PPEAPQPPAPPVPPA
+2463 ELEQFGH
-2478 PPAPPMPPTP
+2478 
-2488 PAPPVPLSPP
+2488 S
-2498 CQMAPHI
+2498 
-2505 DNHPLLTLLLPSAFD
+2505 
-2520 EYLSEPDYDKGPD
+2520 
-2533 VDVPAPAP
+2533 
-2541 APRWGQP
+2541 
-2548 EDFTWD
+2548 
-2554 ESAVGADDDVQDAE
+2554 
-2568 EDWRAE
+2568 
-2574 GDAGAE
+2574 E
-2580 GGTEA
+2580 GG
-2585 DTEAATEAGTA
+2585 
-2596 EDVFPEGAPGGDDD
+2596 P
-2610 DGVEYWH
+2610 
-2617 KPNDHKRQAYIAAE
+2617 KR
-2631 KLKWVAQLDVA
+2631 
-2642 VSVRALA
+2642 R
-2649 RESGIH
+2649 
-2655 RKCLANWKRAADF
+2655 
-2668 LKEAHSARKRMHGR
+2668 RKR
-2682 GRALW
+2682 
-2687 YRLMEIKVYER
+2687 
-2698 LLDWRCK
+2698 
-2705 GTAVSIGR
+2705 
-2713 MQEWSRESMKILY
+2713 
-2726 PLVKWKGSQ
+2726 
-2735 RWTDR
+2735 
-2740 FHVAEQCKK
+2740 
-2749 FWQFVRDK
+2749 
-2757 RRERGIETMWI
+2757 
-2768 INADQTPLWLEMP
+2768 N
-2781 ATTTVDQTGV
+2781 
-2791 RNALHGSEDG
+2791 
-2801 LAMAHRRSQLTAE
+2801 
-2814 LDVDDSI
+2814 
-2821 IADGFFG
+2821 
-2828 NNGQEPESDE
+2828 
-2838 KE
+2838 